1 MSFVKKIGSIRFFVE
16 HVGGLFFD
24 TKNYE
29 RRETR
34 VGDKDIF
41 LEKRIPLTLLSWL
54 LAKSLEWCLRDISK
68 DCKKVS

>member
-1 MSFVKKIGSIRFFVE
+1 MLFVKQFGSIRFFVE

-41 LEKRIPLTLLSWL
+41 LEKSPINTAIMVVGKIP
-54 LAKSLEWCLRDISK
+54 
-68 DCKKVS
+68 

>member
-1 MSFVKKIGSIRFFVE
+1 MSFVKQFGSIRFFVE

-41 LEKRIPLTLLSWL
+41 LEKRNPINTAIMVVGKIP
-54 LAKSLEWCLRDISK
+54 
-68 DCKKVS
+68 